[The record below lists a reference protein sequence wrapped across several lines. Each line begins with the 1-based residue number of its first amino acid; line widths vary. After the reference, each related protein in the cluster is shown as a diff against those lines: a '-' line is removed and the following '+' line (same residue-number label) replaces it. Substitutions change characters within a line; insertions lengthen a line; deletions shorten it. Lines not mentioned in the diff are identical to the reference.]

1 MRATGPGWESVNWRS
16 MRRSLRKLVVLA
28 SILALLGA
36 TVPVAAAAPPAACTN
51 RNNNT
56 IQKLLECVDVEGVRE
71 HQAAFQAI
79 ADANGGT
86 RASGTAG
93 YDESAAYVAERMEA
107 AGYDVTI
114 QPFDFV
120 RFTELS
126 PGILEQT
133 APEPVGPLPN
143 IVMTYSGSGEAA
155 GSVTVLPGPT
165 VDATPG
171 CELDD
176 FPDTTAGTIALISRG
191 ACAFAIKATNA
202 AEAGAVG
209 VVIYNNIAGD
219 LNGTLGSTFDLDI
232 PVTGITMELGLQLA
246 ATEGLELRLVTDT
259 LREPG
264 TTSNVLAEKVGKNAD
279 NVVMVGA
286 HLDSVP
292 EGPGINDNG
301 SGSGAILEVAEQMA
315 KVKPQNTLRFA
326 WWGAEEASLV
336 GSTLY
341 VNTLSDEEFA
351 KIALYLNF
359 DMVGSKN
366 HVFFIYD
373 GDDSDAEGAGP
384 GPAGSDLIEQKFEE
398 FFESRDIPFKGTDF
412 SGRSDYQ
419 AFIVNGIP
427 AGGLFTG
434 AEGIKTEA
442 EVELWGGT
450 AGQQYD
456 PCYHQ
461 ACDTF
466 ANNNDEALDTNSD
479 AIAYATLSYA
489 MSTEEINGVP
499 GKGNFKAG
507 QQEDAP
513 AAAA

>member
-1 MRATGPGWESVNWRS
+1 

-36 TVPVAAAAPPAACTN
+36 TVPVATAAPAACEN

-56 IQKLLECVDVEGVRE
+56 IAKLLECVDVEGVRE
-71 HQAAFQAI
+71 HQAEFQEI

-86 RASGTAG
+86 RASGTTG
-93 YDESAAYVAERMEA
+93 YDESAEYVAERLEA

-120 RFTELS
+120 RFTEVT
-126 PGILEQT
+126 PAILEQT
-133 APEPVGPLPN
+133 APLPGGPLPN
-143 IVMTYSGSGEAA
+143 IVMSYSGSGDVTA
-155 GSVTVLPGPT
+155 SVTVLPAPPA
-165 VDATPG
+165 DATPG
-171 CELDD
+171 CEPTD
-176 FPDTTAGTIALISRG
+176 FPTTTAGTIALISRG
-191 ACAFAIKATNA
+191 ACPFAQKATNA
-202 AEAGAVG
+202 AGAGAVG

-219 LNGTLGSTFDLDI
+219 LNGTLGSTFTLDI
-232 PVTGITMELGLQLA
+232 GVTGITQALGQQLA
-246 ATEGLELRLVTDT
+246 ATAGLELRLFTET

-279 NVVMVGA
+279 NVVMAGA

-301 SGSGAILEVAEQMA
+301 SGSAALIEVAEQMA

-359 DMVGSKN
+359 DMVGSPN
-366 HVFFIYD
+366 YVFFVYD

-434 AEGIKTEA
+434 AEGIKTAAEA
-442 EVELWGGT
+442 ALWGGT
-450 AGQQYD
+450 VGQQYD

-466 ANNNDEALDTNSD
+466 ANNSDVALGTNSD
-479 AIAYATLSYA
+479 AIAYVTLSYA
-489 MSTEEINGVP
+489 MSTEEINGTKS
-499 GKGNFKAG
+499 KGNFKPF
-507 QQEDAP
+507 EP
-513 AAAA
+513 AA

>member
-1 MRATGPGWESVNWRS
+1 MAASGHGLGERDWRY
-16 MRRSLRKLVVLA
+16 MRRSLRRLAILA
-28 SILALLGA
+28 SIFALLGA
-36 TVPVAAAAPPAACTN
+36 TVPVASAAPAACEN

-56 IQKLLECVDVEGVRE
+56 IAKLLECVDLDGVRE
-71 HQAAFQAI
+71 HQAAFQEI

-86 RASGTAG
+86 RASGTNG
-93 YDESAAYVAERMEA
+93 YDESAEYVADRMEA

-133 APEPVGPLPN
+133 APLPGGPIAN
-143 IVMTYSGSGEAA
+143 ITMTYSGSGDVTAP
-155 GSVTVLPGPT
+155 VTVLAAPPT
-165 VDATPG
+165 DTTPG
-171 CELDD
+171 CDPTD
-176 FPDTTAGTIALISRG
+176 FPTTTAGTIALISRG
-191 ACAFAIKATNA
+191 ACTFAIKATNA
-202 AEAGAVG
+202 ANAGAVG
-209 VVIYNNIAGD
+209 VVIYNNIAGA
-219 LNGTLGSTFDLDI
+219 LNGTLGSGFTLDI
-232 PVTGITMELGLQLA
+232 GVTGITQALGQQLA
-246 ATEGLELRLVTDT
+246 ATAGLELRLVTET

-264 TTSNVLAEKVGKNAD
+264 TTSNVLAEKAGKNAD

-301 SGSGAILEVAEQMA
+301 SGSAAILEVAEQMA

-359 DMVGSKN
+359 DMVGSFN
-366 HVFFIYD
+366 HVFFVYD
-373 GDDSDAEGAGP
+373 GDNSDAVGAGA
-384 GPAGSDLIEQKFEE
+384 GPAGSAQIEKKFEE
-398 FFESRDIPFKGTDF
+398 FYNSRSVPFKGTDF
-412 SGRSDYQ
+412 DGRSDYQ

-442 EVELWGGT
+442 EVALWGGT

-466 ANNNDEALDTNSD
+466 ANNNDEALGTNSD
-479 AIAYATLSYA
+479 AIAYVTLSYA
-489 MSTEEINGVP
+489 MSTEEINGIK
-499 GKGNFKAG
+499 GKGNFKPF
-507 QQEDAP
+507 EP
-513 AAAA
+513 AA

>member
-1 MRATGPGWESVNWRS
+1 MRWVGTGLGERDWRS
-16 MRRSLRKLVVLA
+16 MRRSLRRLVVLA

-36 TVPVAAAAPPAACTN
+36 TVPVASAVPPSCEG

-79 ADANGGT
+79 ADANGGN
-86 RASGTAG
+86 RASGMNG
-93 YDESAAYVAERMEA
+93 YDESAQYVAERMEA

-120 RFTELS
+120 RFTEVS
-126 PGILEQT
+126 PAILEQT
-133 APEPVGPLPN
+133 APTPGGPIPN
-143 IVMTYSGSGEAA
+143 IVMTYSGSVDVTAA
-155 GSVTVLPGPT
+155 VTVVASL
-165 VDATPG
+165 G
-171 CELDD
+171 CNAADFAD
-176 FPDTTAGTIALISRG
+176 FPEGGIALISRG
-191 ACAFAIKATNA
+191 TCSFAQKATNA
-202 AEAGAVG
+202 DVAGASG
-209 VVIYNNIAGD
+209 AVIYNNIPGD

-232 PVTGITMELGLQLA
+232 GVTGITMELGQQLA
-246 ATEGLELRLVTDT
+246 ETVGLELRLVTET

-264 TTSNVLAEKVGKNAD
+264 TTSNVLAEKAGKNAD

-301 SGSGAILEVAEQMA
+301 SGSGALLEVAEQME

-326 WWGAEEASLV
+326 WWGAEEAGLV
-336 GSTLY
+336 GSTFY
-341 VNTLSDEEFA
+341 VNNLTDEEFA

-359 DMVGSKN
+359 DMVGSPN

-419 AFIVNGIP
+419 AFILNGIP

-434 AEGIKTEA
+434 AEGIKTVD
-442 EVELWGGT
+442 EVALWGGT

-466 ANNNDEALDTNSD
+466 ANNSNEALGTNSD

-489 MSTEEINGVP
+489 MNTEEINGIK
-499 GKGNFKAG
+499 GKGNFKPF
-507 QQEDAP
+507 EP
-513 AAAA
+513 AA

>member
-1 MRATGPGWESVNWRS
+1 PAQGAGP
-16 MRRSLRKLVVLA
+16 
-28 SILALLGA
+28 I
-36 TVPVAAAAPPAACTN
+36 
-51 RNNNT
+51 
-56 IQKLLECVDVEGVRE
+56 
-71 HQAAFQAI
+71 
-79 ADANGGT
+79 
-86 RASGTAG
+86 
-93 YDESAAYVAERMEA
+93 
-107 AGYDVTI
+107 
-114 QPFDFV
+114 
-120 RFTELS
+120 
-126 PGILEQT
+126 
-133 APEPVGPLPN
+133 PN
-143 IVMTYSGSGEAA
+143 IVMTYSGSGD
-155 GSVTVLPGPT
+155 VTGPVTALPAPPT
-165 VDATPG
+165 DPTPG
-171 CELDD
+171 CEDTD
-176 FPDTTAGTIALISRG
+176 FATFPAGNIALISRG
-191 ACAFAIKATNA
+191 ACTFAIKATNA
-202 AEAGAVG
+202 ANAGAVG

-219 LNGTLGSTFDLDI
+219 LNGTLGSTFTLDI
-232 PVTGITMELGLQLA
+232 GVTGITQALGQQLA
-246 ATEGLELRLVTDT
+246 ATAGLELRLFTDT

-301 SGSGAILEVAEQMA
+301 SGSGALLEIAEQMA
-315 KVKPQNTLRFA
+315 KVNPENTLRFA
-326 WWGAEEASLV
+326 WWGAEEAGLV

-359 DMVGSKN
+359 DMVGSPN

-419 AFIVNGIP
+419 AFILNGIP

-442 EVELWGGT
+442 EVALWGGT

-466 ANNNDEALDTNSD
+466 ANNSDVALDTNSD
-479 AIAYATLSYA
+479 AIAYVTLSYA
-489 MSTEEINGVP
+489 MSTEEINAVP
-499 GKGNFKAG
+499 GKGNFKPF
-507 QQEDAP
+507 EP
-513 AAAA
+513 AA